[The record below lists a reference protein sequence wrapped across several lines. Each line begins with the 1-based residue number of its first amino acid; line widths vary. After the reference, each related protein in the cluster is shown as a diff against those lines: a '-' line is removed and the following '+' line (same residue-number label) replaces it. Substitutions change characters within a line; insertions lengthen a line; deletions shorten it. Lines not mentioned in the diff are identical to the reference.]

1 MNNELYNKRGL
12 TFRGAFVVVIFVHV
26 VGAFSLYGYTK
37 YRSNQLKIAREEWRN
52 KLIQK
57 DCNQNEWKESKVAPK
72 IVARTISKAPVEKKT
87 NVVVSELINNAQD
100 SIKPLLDKATTEV
113 NSAWINRVKWIETNK
128 EKPSQ
133 NTLAVIKP
141 VVNKSVETR
150 AYSRPIT
157 NKPQAV
163 PSATPPIN
171 KPFVNVYP
179 QQKHEISNVVR
190 SVPPPRPSQSPR
202 YVYESKQNITTDV
215 DQYNRQLR
223 SRIDVDNTTQ
233 EVIRT
238 FYSY

>member
-72 IVARTISKAPVEKKT
+72 IVARTIPKAPAEKKI
-87 NVVVSELINNAQD
+87 NVAASDLINNAQD

-113 NSAWINRVKWIETNK
+113 TSAWANRAKWIETNK
-128 EKPSQ
+128 KKPLQ
-133 NTLAVIKP
+133 NTLPLPKP
-141 VVNKSVETR
+141 VVNKSIETR
-150 AYSRPIT
+150 VHTHPIA
-157 NKPQAV
+157 NKSQAAS
-163 PSATPPIN
+163 SATPPVN

-179 QQKHEISNVVR
+179 QQKPKISNTVR
-190 SVPPPRPSQSPR
+190 SVPPPRPLPSPE
-202 YVYESKQNITTDV
+202 YVYESKEKITTDE